1 LVAINVIITKRKTQ
15 ELNTPI
21 LYLFA
26 GIAMLQIGKYKY
38 PNQVTFAEA
47 LKIAQI
53 AISKYEGKMSNK
65 DMAEALGYKVKD
77 PAAISG
83 YIFRKF
89 DDVCAYGLM
98 KRQRGFVRVTEIA
111 EEALDPYDT
120 RKAQDGKAKAIRQI
134 PIVNDAFTQWNGE
147 VPSET
152 AFPAKLT
159 EFRDISWQEAQ
170 KHSESLRKLF
180 SEVFPY
186 LKSTPAMPPST
197 PRTIA
202 GVGGEE
208 MEMDTESAGNMTLS
222 AKGWNFG
229 FTKTLPFTQNG
240 INEMKKLV
248 EFLESQI
255 PKTEEEKKTKKQ

>member
-1 LVAINVIITKRKTQ
+1 MEQV
-15 ELNTPI
+15 
-21 LYLFA
+21 
-26 GIAMLQIGKYKY
+26 GKYKY

-89 DDVCAYGLM
+89 DDVCSYGLM
-98 KRQRGFVRVTEIA
+98 KRQRGFVKVTEIA

-147 VPSET
+147 IPSET

-159 EFRDISWQEAQ
+159 EFKDISWKDAQ
-170 KHSESLRKLF
+170 KHAEPLRKLIN
-180 SEVFPY
+180 EVFPY
-186 LKSTPAMPPST
+186 LKSSPAISPPTLPKGS
-197 PRTIA
+197 
-202 GVGGEE
+202 GVGGEGDE
-208 MEMDTESAGNMTLS
+208 MNPEQDIGNMTLS
-222 AKGWNFG
+222 ARGRDFG
-229 FTKTLPFTQNG
+229 FTKTLPFTRNG
-240 INEMKKLV
+240 ISEMKKLV

-255 PKTEEEKKTKKQ
+255 GETEESKKTKKPEQ